1 MWQGTRLWARKGWT
15 SSVSIPVPS
24 GLQDWCGYGSSQQA
38 VWDSCA
44 GCPLW
49 LEAACVWPCVAV
61 STWSSLSV
69 CLGTRTGV
77 LSVCRIVHDQSRLF
91 SVWRVESHV
100 ASQTARVHGVNT
112 GWIELN
118 TGNSLITHKGGEE
131 RSRERKSRLK
141 TITVN
146 WKLYE
151 FTFLVTSLPLWFL
164 FKQLC
169 VSEDPAA

>member
-1 MWQGTRLWARKGWT
+1 M
-15 SSVSIPVPS
+15 PS
-24 GLQDWCGYGSSQQA
+24 GLQGWCGYGSSQQA
-38 VWDSCA
+38 VWGSCA

-69 CLGTRTGV
+69 YLGMRTGV
-77 LSVCRIVHDQSRLF
+77 LSMCRIVHDQSCPF
-91 SVWRVESHV
+91 SVWHVESHV
-100 ASQTARVHGVNT
+100 ASQTARVHGVSI

-131 RSRERKSRLK
+131 GSRERKSRLK
-141 TITVN
+141 AITVN

-151 FTFLVTSLPLWFL
+151 FTFLVTSLPLCFL

-169 VSEDPAA
+169 VSEDPAT